1 MKRLSIFT
9 AMLMIALGAQ
19 TSFSQEGKDLV
30 FKTKQ
35 ALETAPTAKETGK
48 MATASMRWMIET
60 DQVTVGMC
68 TGVFILF
75 ADKKNKHSADM
86 TSAYTIGMA
95 AFKLENP
102 AKASDEMAAQ
112 IAGLELALKVYEV
125 FVKEK
130 PKTKHDGIEALL
142 VKRSNG
148 ELAALVNG
156 IDCAKRI

>member
-1 MKRLSIFT
+1 MKKLSIFI
-9 AMLMIALGAQ
+9 AVLIIALGAQ
-19 TSFSQEGKDLV
+19 ASFAQEGKELV

-35 ALETAPTAKETGK
+35 ALETAPAAKETEK
-48 MATASMRWMIET
+48 MAKGALIWIIET
-60 DQVTVGMC
+60 DQVTVGIC
-68 TGVFILF
+68 TGVFTLF
-75 ADKKNKHSADM
+75 ADKKNKHSEDM

-112 IAGLELALKVYEV
+112 IAGLELALKVYEAL
-125 FVKEK
+125 VKEK

-142 VKRSNG
+142 VKRNNG

-156 IDCAKRI
+156 IDCGKQ